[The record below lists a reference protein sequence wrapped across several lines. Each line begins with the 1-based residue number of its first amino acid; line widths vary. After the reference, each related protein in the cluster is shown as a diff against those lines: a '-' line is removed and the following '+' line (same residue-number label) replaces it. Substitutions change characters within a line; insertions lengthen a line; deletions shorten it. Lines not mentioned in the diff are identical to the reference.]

1 MEPFR
6 RSADI
11 GEVIIPKR
19 NMGVADQAFQDMLGL
34 IYAGEDLDEALA
46 EADGKVAEALKE

>member
-1 MEPFR
+1 M
-6 RSADI
+6 
-11 GEVIIPKR
+11 IIPKR